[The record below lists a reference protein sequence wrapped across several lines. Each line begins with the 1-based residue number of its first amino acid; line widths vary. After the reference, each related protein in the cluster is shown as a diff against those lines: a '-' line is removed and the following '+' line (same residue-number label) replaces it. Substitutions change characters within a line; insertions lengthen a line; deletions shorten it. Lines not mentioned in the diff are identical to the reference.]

1 MGSAR
6 YEITIMKNKGI
17 NLIRLMICLGAF
29 YITLIAPGNI
39 LYAGGRTMDPTV
51 PEAQEKQAVLVRFKQ
66 EVTVDE
72 AEKMAHNLGLEVV
85 KAYPPM
91 AVTQGRV
98 LLLVQSQE
106 LTAQEVIALMQEQPN
121 VLDAEINITRSIQDK

>member
-1 MGSAR
+1 
-6 YEITIMKNKGI
+6 
-17 NLIRLMICLGAF
+17 
-29 YITLIAPGNI
+29 
-39 LYAGGRTMDPTV
+39 MDPTV

>member
-66 EVTVDE
+66 EVTVEE
-72 AEKMAHNLGLEVV
+72 AERLAQDLDLQIV

-98 LLLVQSQE
+98 LLLVESQE
-106 LTAQEVIALMQEQPN
+106 LTAQEIIVLLLKQPE
-121 VLDAEINITRSIQDK
+121 VLDAEIDIKRETKIK